1 MQKHVIATNKYN
13 KKAYDFMRLF
23 VKKGELARLK
33 EIAKNQGKS
42 LNKFVTD
49 AVYKEVDLIKWVKT
63 KSFFG

>member
-23 VKKGELARLK
+23 VKKGELEKLK
-33 EIAKNQGKS
+33 EIAKSQGKS

-49 AVYKEVDLIKWVKT
+49 AIYKEVELIKWVKT

>member
-1 MQKHVIATNKYN
+1 MQKHVISTNIYN

-33 EIAKNQGKS
+33 EIAKSQGKS

-49 AVYKEVDLIKWVKT
+49 AVYNEVDNIRKGV
-63 KSFFG
+63 

>member
-23 VKKGELARLK
+23 VKKGELEKLK
-33 EIAKNQGKS
+33 EIAKSQGKS

-49 AVYKEVDLIKWVKT
+49 AVYKEVDSIR
-63 KSFFG
+63 

>member
-23 VKKGELARLK
+23 VKKGELEKLK
-33 EIAKNQGKS
+33 EIAKSQGKS

-49 AVYKEVDLIKWVKT
+49 AIYKEVELIK
-63 KSFFG
+63 

>member
-13 KKAYDFMRLF
+13 KKTYDFMRLF

-33 EIAKNQGKS
+33 EITKNKGKS

-49 AVYKEVDLIKWVKT
+49 AVYKEIETIK
-63 KSFFG
+63 

>member
-13 KKAYDFMRLF
+13 KKTYDFMRLF

-49 AVYKEVDLIKWVKT
+49 AVYKEIETIK
-63 KSFFG
+63 

>member
-1 MQKHVIATNKYN
+1 MQKHVVATNKYN

-23 VKKGELARLK
+23 VKKGELGKLK

-49 AVYKEVDLIKWVKT
+49 AIYKEIETIK
-63 KSFFG
+63 

>member
-1 MQKHVIATNKYN
+1 MQKHVISTNIYN

-33 EIAKNQGKS
+33 EIAKSQGKS

-49 AVYKEVDLIKWVKT
+49 AVYKEVDNIR
-63 KSFFG
+63 

>member
-33 EIAKNQGKS
+33 EIAKSQGKS

-49 AVYKEVDLIKWVKT
+49 AVYKEVYSIR
-63 KSFFG
+63 

>member
-1 MQKHVIATNKYN
+1 MQKHVVATNVYN

-23 VKKGELARLK
+23 VKKGELEKLK

-49 AVYKEVDLIKWVKT
+49 AVYKEIETIK
-63 KSFFG
+63 